1 MFTIALETGTAALA
15 PKSLAITGMDFGYNY
30 TGFRS
35 YDRFDSQLA
44 DNQVGLIT
52 WPGGTLSERDPSRY
66 GFQYDGLFNPATGRP
81 GLAEM
86 FVEARSEG
94 AGLSVILPTQR
105 YEGNDAALRADIRG
119 FMAKLLGGHYG
130 PLPEHLQLEVG
141 NEWYVAFGGSVA
153 DAQAYGHVADIYVQE
168 MSAALNDPA
177 VNLVGA
183 DVGIAVQCGRTL
195 VEDDAIRAEFHGDTL
210 AEVDLVIH
218 HRFAL
223 TATGV
228 DRTATEIGTILDAWE
243 AESEL
248 HGGDRP
254 ELFLG
259 TYNVGSLTR
268 DEALAQYI
276 KAEAAQGH
284 VVSAADI
291 DLQQRT
297 DAGFEQF
304 WQDQLGLRDYG
315 PEHPRLLLE
324 MFAEYG
330 AEGMGG
336 AGVYGVDMQH
346 AGRFTTVDAQGKP
359 QDFVGQDMLDM
370 LAESTQGTR
379 LLKIGMMNDRG
390 DDVWVYGFESAD
402 KLVVFLSADDAPPGK
417 VTLEMDGIGSTYK
430 AVYAD
435 SLTARVPDDWMARF
449 GVTDNAAVDETNE
462 GRTYAVG
469 VHQAVV
475 PEADAEG
482 VTVAL
487 DQPYE
492 VIRLSFAKTDAGLAE
507 IETYALDDRGVEL
520 DGPFVEPAMDPVDPG
535 PVSAHLSEDWAGP
548 DDTATGSAD
557 QPDEDGGDSGGGDL
571 GGGDLGGGDFGI
583 GGLLGAFLPLLMLL
597 GAGI

>member
-1 MFTIALETGTAALA
+1 MEVAAMFTIALETGNAAIVE
-15 PKSLAITGMDFGYNY
+15 KSLAITGMDFGYNY

-52 WPGGTLSERDPSRY
+52 WPGGTLSERDSSRY

-86 FVEARSEG
+86 FAEARSEG

-177 VNLVGA
+177 VNLIGA

-195 VEDDAIRAEFHGDTL
+195 TEDDAIRAEFHGDTL

-228 DRTATEIGTILDAWE
+228 DRAASEIGTILDAWE
-243 AESEL
+243 AESKL

-268 DEALAQYI
+268 DEALSQYI

-284 VVSAADI
+284 VVHASDI
-291 DLQQRT
+291 DLEHRT
-297 DAGFEQF
+297 DAGFESF
-304 WQDQLGLRDYG
+304 WQNALGQRDYG

-336 AGVYGVDMQH
+336 AGVYGVDMAH
-346 AGRFTTVDAQGKP
+346 PGRFTTEDAQGHA
-359 QDFVGQDMLDM
+359 QDFVGQDLLDM

-379 LLKIGMMNDRG
+379 LLKIGTTNDRG
-390 DDVWVYGFESAD
+390 DDVWVYGFESKD
-402 KLVVFLSADDAPPGK
+402 KLVVFLSADDVAPGK
-417 VTLEMDGIGSTYK
+417 VTLDMDGIGSTYK
-430 AVYAD
+430 AVYGE
-435 SLTARVPDDWMARF
+435 SLTAKVPPDWMARF
-449 GVTDNAAVDETNE
+449 GVPDNPDVDETNE
-462 GRTYAVG
+462 GKTYALG
-469 VHQAVV
+469 QREAVLPV
-475 PEADAEG
+475 ADRNG
-482 VTVAL
+482 VTVDL
-487 DQPYE
+487 DKPYE
-492 VIRLSFAKTDAGLAE
+492 VVRLSFAKTDAGLHE
-507 IETYALDDRGVEL
+507 IQSYSHDHGLEL
-520 DGPFVEPAMDPVDPG
+520 AGPEAMPLSTDPAPDLDPVDPQDNPDSHAG
-535 PVSAHLSEDWAGP
+535 LDDGQDAAH
-548 DDTATGSAD
+548 AD
-557 QPDEDGGDSGGGDL
+557 HGGDL
-571 GGGDLGGGDFGI
+571 GI
-583 GGLLGAFLPLLMLL
+583 GGLLAAFVPLLLLL
-597 GAGI
+597 GGGI